1 MKKLTE
7 SDGRKRVVIEGVYP
21 AIDAGRF
28 PAKRTI
34 GDQVR
39 VEADIFT
46 DGHDSIS
53 ASLLAHREGSDEWTE
68 IPMQPLVNDRWTAA
82 FRVKELGRYGFRV
95 QGWVDH
101 FETWR
106 RDLLK
111 RIKAES
117 DAPVDYLIG
126 ADLIDDAAD
135 RAFGADAEWLHQRAL
150 ELRSGK
156 ASKEIRILATDPL
169 LHEMA
174 LRYPDKRFATESDR
188 EVGIVVDPE

>member
-1 MKKLTE
+1 MKNLTE
-7 SDGRKRVVIEGVYP
+7 FDGRKRVIIEGVYP

-28 PAKRTI
+28 PAKRTL

-53 ASLLAHREGSDEWTE
+53 ASLLAHREGSDECTE
-68 IPMQPLVNDRWTAA
+68 IPMRPLVNDRWTAS
-82 FRVKELGRYGFRV
+82 FRVGELGRYGFKV

-111 RIKAES
+111 RIQAET

-126 ADLIDDAAD
+126 ADLVSAAAA
-135 RAFGADAEWLHQRAL
+135 RAVGADADWLKKRAE
-150 ELRSGK
+150 ELRNTAETK
-156 ASKEIRILATDPL
+156 QLRTVATDIVL
-169 LHEMA
+169 YEIA
-174 LRYPDKRFATESDR
+174 LRYPDK
-188 EVGIVVDPE
+188 